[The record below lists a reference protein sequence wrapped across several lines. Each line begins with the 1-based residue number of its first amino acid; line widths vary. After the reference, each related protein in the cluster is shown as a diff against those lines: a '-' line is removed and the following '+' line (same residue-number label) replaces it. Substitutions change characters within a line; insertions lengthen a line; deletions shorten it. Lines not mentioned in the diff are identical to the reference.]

1 MLNLRETD
9 TEPIYFASVVPPRSV
24 YGGVRLDAKLT
35 LENIAYPFS
44 GAKESWETWVENAGL
59 LLLTVADL
67 PLSAVADTVTLPVTI
82 EAAAHV
88 PSEPRGPAT
97 QATPERSTGGA
108 AAQPSSPPSPRP

>member
-24 YGGVRLDAKLT
+24 YGGVRLDAKLAG
-35 LENIAYPFS
+35 EGIAYPFS

-67 PLSAVADTVTLPVTI
+67 PFSAVADTVTLPVTVA
-82 EAAAHV
+82 AAAHA
-88 PSEPRGPAT
+88 PRESRGLVTEGT
-97 QATPERSTGGA
+97 QDASAGSTPV
-108 AAQPSSPPSPRP
+108 QPSSPSR